1 MEEDIEERLKRLE
14 QKLEQLEETQKQD
27 ADEVIGM
34 TADLLHRTTQLE
46 EEIAEINQ
54 DLRAQQL
61 LLEQEKNSSLSS
73 SGS

>member
-1 MEEDIEERLKRLE
+1 MEDIEERLKRLE
-14 QKLEQLEETQKQD
+14 QRLDQLEETQKQD
-27 ADEVIGM
+27 ADEAIGM